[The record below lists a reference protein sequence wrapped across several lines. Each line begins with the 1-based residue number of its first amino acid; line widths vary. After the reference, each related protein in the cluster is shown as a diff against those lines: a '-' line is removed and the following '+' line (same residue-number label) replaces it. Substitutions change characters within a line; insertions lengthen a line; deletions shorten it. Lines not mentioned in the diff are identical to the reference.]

1 MDFPLSFLVCRN
13 VVRKKKQFSHLPR
26 RIFRPELTTCL
37 SCGTRL
43 KRYATLSR
51 RIVITLKGALEVIH
65 CGYRCPNRHC
75 QTSAR
80 SYRST
85 EADALALP
93 GFTFGLDIVI
103 LVGQLRL
110 ANHLTLDEVHQALQQ
125 DLMTQNVT
133 ISRREIMYL
142 FEAYCSLLRAAQQ
155 PSEDPEFQAWRAK
168 VEANG
173 GLIISID
180 GIQPD
185 KGNETLYLVRD
196 VLTGRLLVAENVAS
210 SETAMM
216 KRVLSPVLN
225 LGVPVLGVISDAQH
239 SERLAVAQLWPE
251 VPHQTCHFHSLREAS
266 QPIYHVDRSTRTA
279 MRKTIGNRL
288 KKTRNQMAHQLRT
301 EQKPADLL
309 RHGEQKQSQV
319 LADYAL
325 GIVTALNLE
334 GNQPFE
340 YAGITAFE
348 ALEEVEG
355 SLLQLEK
362 KGDQ

>member
-1 MDFPLSFLVCRN
+1 MDLPLSFLVCRN
-13 VVRKKKQFSHLPR
+13 VVRKKKEFSHLLR
-26 RIFRPELTTCL
+26 RIFRPELTNCL

-51 RIVITLKGALEVIH
+51 RIVITLKGTLEVIH
-65 CGYRCPNRHC
+65 CGYRCPNLHC
-75 QTSAR
+75 QTSVR
-80 SYRST
+80 SYRSAQ
-85 EADALALP
+85 ADALALP

-110 ANHLTLDEVHQALQQ
+110 AKHLTLDEVHQALQQ
-125 DLMTQNVT
+125 DLSKQNMT

-210 SETAMM
+210 SETEMM
-216 KRVLSPVLN
+216 KHVLSPVVN

-251 VPHQTCHFHSLREAS
+251 VPHQTCQFHYLREAS
-266 QPIYHVDRSTRTA
+266 QPIYDVDRSMRTA

-288 KKTRNQMAHQLRT
+288 KKTRNQMAHQLRK
-301 EQKPADLL
+301 EQEQAD
-309 RHGEQKQSQV
+309 RVIQGEQEQLQV

-334 GNQPFE
+334 GTQPFE
-340 YAGITAFE
+340 YAGIAAFE
-348 ALEEVEG
+348 ALEEVAG
-355 SLLQLEK
+355 SLVQLEK
-362 KGDQ
+362 KGHP

>member
-1 MDFPLSFLVCRN
+1 MDLPLSFLICRN
-13 VVRKKKQFSHLPR
+13 VVRKKKQFSPLPR
-26 RIFRPELTTCL
+26 RIFRPELTHCL

-51 RIVITLKGALEVIH
+51 RIVITLTGALEVIH
-65 CGYRCPNRHC
+65 CGYRCPNLHC
-75 QTSAR
+75 QTPAR
-80 SYRST
+80 SYRSAQ
-85 EADALALP
+85 ADALALP

-103 LVGQLRL
+103 LIGQLRL
-110 ANHLTLDEVHQALQQ
+110 AKHLTLDEVHQALQQ
-125 DLMTQNVT
+125 DLSRQNVT

-142 FEAYCSLLRAAQQ
+142 FEAYCSLLRAASQ
-155 PSEDPEFQAWRAK
+155 PSENPEFQAWRAK
-168 VEANG
+168 VQANG

-210 SETAMM
+210 SETEMM
-216 KRVLSPVLN
+216 KHVLSPVVN

-251 VPHQTCHFHSLREAS
+251 VPHQTCQFHYLREAS
-266 QPIYHVDRSTRTA
+266 QPIYDADRSMRTA
-279 MRKTIGNRL
+279 IRKTIGNRL
-288 KKTRNQMAHQLRT
+288 KKTRNHMAHQLRK
-301 EQKPADLL
+301 EQEQAD
-309 RHGEQKQSQV
+309 RVIQGEQEQLQV

-340 YAGITAFE
+340 YAGIAAFE

-362 KGDQ
+362 KGHA

>member
-1 MDFPLSFLVCRN
+1 M
-13 VVRKKKQFSHLPR
+13 RKKKEFTHLPK
-26 RIFRPELTTCL
+26 RIFRSELTSCVT
-37 SCGTRL
+37 CGTRL
-43 KRYATLSR
+43 KRYATLSH
-51 RIVITLKGALEVIH
+51 RIVITLEGPLEVLH
-65 CGYRCPNRHC
+65 CGYRCPNPHC
-75 QTSAR
+75 QATVR
-80 SYRST
+80 SYRSA

-103 LVGQLRL
+103 LVGHLRL
-110 ANHLTLDEVHQALQQ
+110 SKHLTLDEVHHSLQEQLTLQQ
-125 DLMTQNVT
+125 VT
-133 ISRREIMYL
+133 ISRREILYL

-155 PSEDPEFQAWRAK
+155 PSEDPEFQQWRAK

-210 SETAMM
+210 SETEMM
-216 KRVLSPVLN
+216 KHVLAPVVN
-225 LGVPVLGVISDAQH
+225 LGLPVLGVISDAQH
-239 SERLAVAQLWPE
+239 SERLAVAQVWPE
-251 VPHQTCHFHSLREAS
+251 VPHQTCQFHYLREAS
-266 QPIYHVDRSTRTA
+266 HPIYDVDRSMRTA

-288 KKTRNQMAHQLRT
+288 KKTRNQMAHQLRK
-301 EQKPADLL
+301 EQGTADLD
-309 RHGEQKQSQV
+309 RQGEQEQLQV

-340 YAGITAFE
+340 YAGIAAFE
-348 ALEEVEG
+348 GLEEVEG

-362 KGDQ
+362 KGQP